1 MAYNWRGIICGAL
14 PNGALTVKIGTRLTI
29 VLLLC
34 VMPVLAAYSWW
45 SVDQSNVYLNELK
58 QSARAVSNGVAPSID
73 EEVIANEFDKIDDTF
88 RKMDAEGT
96 RSALLRKDGTLW
108 RSLPNFPPELVDAA
122 RVQLAR
128 KSTEF
133 QPGAG
138 AKNWFC
144 ELVPLKAPNGEVI
157 GYLLEV
163 QDWTKV
169 AQDSRAHS
177 IAALVLALVLIAVVA
192 TVIPAAVYRYVSRPL
207 ADLSA
212 KVTKFSSDDSDRA
225 GSEVELLSE
234 EFRKLD
240 QQLTNARADLEQRHR
255 RELELERDLQRA
267 DRLATIGALA
277 AGLAHEIGTPMGVIR
292 VRAEALHD
300 DDAMSADARVKLG
313 IIMRQIDRIARIV
326 RMLLDY
332 ARKSESHKAICDL
345 RTIAERALTLLEPEA
360 GRRGVRTI
368 ARLGENPLMLNCDA
382 DQLEQVF
389 VNMIMNAF
397 DAMSRGGGT
406 LRVIA
411 DTEHSRDG
419 SRVTLAFEDTG
430 VGVAPENEGRLF
442 APFFTT
448 KEPGKGTG
456 MGLAVSQSIVREH
469 GGEITFSSSQS
480 GSKFVVAL
488 PMASSEMV
496 EHEHGTRQQRR
507 A

>member
-1 MAYNWRGIICGAL
+1 M
-14 PNGALTVKIGTRLTI
+14 
-29 VLLLC
+29 
-34 VMPVLAAYSWW
+34 
-45 SVDQSNVYLNELK
+45 
-58 QSARAVSNGVAPSID
+58 
-73 EEVIANEFDKIDDTF
+73 
-88 RKMDAEGT
+88 
-96 RSALLRKDGTLW
+96 
-108 RSLPNFPPELVDAA
+108 
-122 RVQLAR
+122 
-128 KSTEF
+128 
-133 QPGAG
+133 
-138 AKNWFC
+138 
-144 ELVPLKAPNGEVI
+144 VPLKGQTGDVI

-169 AQDSRAHS
+169 ARDSRGHS
-177 IAALVLALVLIAVVA
+177 IAALVFALILIAVVA

-207 ADLSA
+207 ADLSS
-212 KVTKFSSDDSDRA
+212 KVTKFSSDDSDRTA

-240 QQLTNARADLEQRHR
+240 QQLDQARADLEQRHR

-292 VRAEALHD
+292 VRAEALQ
-300 DDAMSADARVKLG
+300 DDAAMSPDARVKLG
-313 IIMRQIDRIARIV
+313 IIVRQIDRIARIV
-326 RMLLDY
+326 KMLLDY
-332 ARKSESHKAICDL
+332 SRKSESHKAVCDL

-360 GRRGVRTI
+360 AHRGVRTI
-368 ARLGENPLMLNCDA
+368 ARLGENPLMVNCDA

-397 DAMSRGGGT
+397 DAMNRGAGT
-406 LRVIA
+406 LRVTA
-411 DTEHSRDG
+411 DIEQNRDG
-419 SRVTLAFEDTG
+419 SRVMLAFEDTG
-430 VGVAPENEGRLF
+430 VGVAPENETRLF

-469 GGEITFSSSQS
+469 GGEITFSSGSS
-480 GSKFVVAL
+480 GSKFVVAI

-496 EHEHGTRQQRR
+496 EHEHGSRQQRR

>member
-1 MAYNWRGIICGAL
+1 M
-14 PNGALTVKIGTRLTI
+14 
-29 VLLLC
+29 
-34 VMPVLAAYSWW
+34 VLAAG
-45 SVDQSNVYLNELK
+45 LPGELVK
-58 QSARAVSNGVAPSID
+58 AAQVQIAQHQSA
-73 EEVIANEFDKIDDTF
+73 EFEP
-88 RKMDAEGT
+88 A
-96 RSALLRKDGTLW
+96 
-108 RSLPNFPPELVDAA
+108 
-122 RVQLAR
+122 
-128 KSTEF
+128 
-133 QPGAG
+133 AG

-144 ELVPLKAPNGEVI
+144 ELVPLKGAGGDVI

-169 AQDSRAHS
+169 ARDSRAQS
-177 IAALVLALVLIAVVA
+177 VALLVVALVLMGIVA
-192 TVIPAAVYRYVSRPL
+192 TVIPVMVHRYVSRPL

-212 KVTKFSSDDSDRA
+212 KVTKFSSNDSDPAA
-225 GSEVELLSE
+225 GSEVELIGE

-240 QQLTNARADLEQRHR
+240 QQLNQARADLEERHR
-255 RELELERDLQRA
+255 RELELERELQRA

-292 VRAEALHD
+292 VRAEALQQD
-300 DDAMSADARVKLG
+300 DEAMPEDSREKLG

-360 GRRGVRTI
+360 AHRSVNTI
-368 ARLGENPLMLNCDA
+368 ARLGENPLMVNCDA

-406 LRVIA
+406 LRVTA
-411 DTEHSRDG
+411 DTEHNRDG

-430 VGVAPENEGRLF
+430 AGVAPENEGRLF
-442 APFFTT
+442 SPFFTT

-469 GGEITFSSSQS
+469 GGEITFSSGPT
-480 GSKFVVAL
+480 GSRFVVAI
-488 PMASSEMV
+488 PMASSETI
-496 EHEHGTRQQRR
+496 EHERGARQQRR

>member
-1 MAYNWRGIICGAL
+1 VR
-14 PNGALTVKIGTRLTI
+14 IGTRLTI

-34 VMPVLAAYSWW
+34 VMPVLAAYTYW
-45 SVDQSNVYLNELK
+45 SVEQSNVYVNELRP
-58 QSARAVSNGVAPSID
+58 SARAVSSGLAPSVD
-73 EEVIANEFDKIDDTF
+73 EEVIASEFDKIDDAF

-108 RSLPNFPPELVDAA
+108 HSLPNFPPELVDAA
-122 RVQLAR
+122 RVQLAQH

-133 QPGAG
+133 QPAAA

-144 ELVPLKAPNGEVI
+144 ELVPLKGQGGDVI

-163 QDWTKV
+163 QDWSKV
-169 AQDSRAHS
+169 ARDSRAHS
-177 IAALVLALVLIAVVA
+177 VAALVVAIVLMGVIA
-192 TVIPAAVYRYVSRPL
+192 TVIPVMVHRYVSQPL

-212 KVTKFSSDDSDRA
+212 KVTKFSSNDPDRAA

-234 EFRKLD
+234 EFRRLD
-240 QQLTNARADLEQRHR
+240 QQLNQARTDLEERHR
-255 RELELERDLQRA
+255 RELELERELQRA

-292 VRAEALHD
+292 VRAEALQD
-300 DDAMSADARVKLG
+300 DEAMSADASVKLG
-313 IIMRQIDRIARIV
+313 IIVRQIDRVARIV

-345 RTIAERALTLLEPEA
+345 RTIAERALTLLEPEGA
-360 GRRGVRTI
+360 RRGVRTI
-368 ARLGENPLMLNCDA
+368 ARLGENPLMVNCDA

-397 DAMSRGGGT
+397 DAMNRGGGT
-406 LRVIA
+406 LRVTA
-411 DTEHSRDG
+411 DTEHNRDG

-469 GGEITFSSSQS
+469 GGEITFSSGPS
-480 GSKFVVAL
+480 GSRFVVAI

-496 EHEHGTRQQRR
+496 EHEHGSRQQRR

>member
-1 MAYNWRGIICGAL
+1 LRGAL
-14 PNGALTVKIGTRLTI
+14 PDGASTLKIGTRLTV

-34 VMPVLAAYSWW
+34 VMPVIAAYTWW
-45 SVDQSNVYLNELK
+45 SVAQSNVYLNQLR
-58 QSARAVSNGVAPSID
+58 QSARAVSTSLAPSVD
-73 EEVIANEFDKIDDTF
+73 QEALANEFDKIGDAF
-88 RKMDAEGT
+88 RRMDAEGT
-96 RSALLRKDGTLW
+96 RSALLHTDGSLW
-108 RSLPNFPPELVDAA
+108 YSLPDFPSELVDAA
-122 RVQLAR
+122 RVQLVRSQPA
-128 KSTEF
+128 EF
-133 QPGAG
+133 GPTTG

-144 ELVPLKAPNGEVI
+144 ELVPLKGGNGEVI

-169 AQDSRAHS
+169 ARDSRAQTF
-177 IAALVLALVLIAVVA
+177 AALVVALGLLAIVA
-192 TVIPAAVYRYVSRPL
+192 AVIPAMVYRYVSRPL

-212 KVTKFSSDDSDRA
+212 KVTKFSAKDS
-225 GSEVELLSE
+225 GSEVELLGE

-240 QQLTNARADLEQRHR
+240 QQLNKARSDLDDRHR

-292 VRAEALHD
+292 VRAESLQND
-300 DDAMSADARVKLG
+300 DSLSPDARLKLG
-313 IIMRQIDRIARIV
+313 IIVRQIDRVARIV

-360 GRRGVRTI
+360 AHRSVRTI
-368 ARLGENPLMLNCDA
+368 ARLGETPLMVNCDA

-389 VNMIMNAF
+389 VNVIMNAF
-397 DAMSRGGGT
+397 DAMNRGGGT
-406 LRVIA
+406 LRVTA
-411 DTEHSRDG
+411 NSEKSSGG
-419 SRVTLAFEDTG
+419 SRVMLAFEDTG
-430 VGVAPENEGRLF
+430 VGIAPENQSRLF

-469 GGEITFSSSQS
+469 GGEITFSSASS
-480 GSKFVVAL
+480 GSRFVVAI

-496 EHEHGTRQQRR
+496 EHEHGPRQQRR